1 MLIKSQSA
9 KTKSTRAK
17 SPSTFESLNPAT
29 GEVVGVFPLTTKDEV
44 NDAVSRAKV
53 AADRWANLSFRA
65 RNIVLRDWASILTR
79 DMKEA
84 AELIHRETGKPL
96 SDATLEVA
104 LAIEHIGWAGKFAP
118 KVLSRQSRPAGLL
131 MFNMAAQVQRVPF
144 GVVGV
149 IGPWNYPIFTPV
161 GSIAYALAAGNT
173 VVFKPSEYTPAIGSF
188 LEESFKRIAPFRDV
202 LTVVTGDSTTGSA
215 LTESAVDKISFT
227 GSTRTAKKVAAA
239 CAERMTPV
247 VLECGGKDAVIIDKD
262 ADVKK
267 AAEMTLWHAMSN
279 AGQSCIG
286 AERVYV
292 HHQVADQFKS
302 EIVARAKELTPGFGD
317 GAKYGPATMPS
328 QLKVIKAHVDDAASK
343 GATFLLGGRDAIKGG
358 YVEPVILADV
368 PEDSLAVTDETFGPT
383 LVINTVSDMDE
394 AVDLANATSYGLGA
408 AVWSK
413 RNGKRIATLLKCGMV
428 SINSA
433 FSFAAIG
440 AVPFGGVKDSGYGRI
455 HGAEGLLE
463 FTYPRT
469 VVKRRFRIPLEFTT
483 FERSARADRI
493 LIRLVRLMHKRRI
506 R

>member
-1 MLIKSQSA
+1 MAIKS
-9 KTKSTRAK
+9 KSTRTK
-17 SPSTFESLNPAT
+17 SPSTFESINPAT

-44 NDAVSRAKV
+44 NEVVARAKV
-53 AADRWANLSFRA
+53 AAGRWADLSFRA
-65 RNIVLRDWASILTR
+65 RNVVLRDWASVLTR
-79 DMKEA
+79 DMHEA
-84 AELIHRETGKPL
+84 AELIHRETGKPI

-118 KVLSRQSRPAGLL
+118 KVLARQSRPTGLL

-202 LTVVTGDSTTGSA
+202 LTVVTGDSSTGVA
-215 LTESAVDKISFT
+215 LTESSVDKISFT
-227 GSTRTAKKVAAA
+227 GSTRTAKKVAAS

-262 ADVKK
+262 ADIKK

-302 EIVARAKELTPGFGD
+302 EIVARAKELKPGFGD

-328 QLKVIKAHVDDAASK
+328 QLKVIKSHIEDAAK
-343 GATFLLGGRDAIKGG
+343 RGGTFLLGGKDAIQGG

-368 PEDSLAVTDETFGPT
+368 PEDSLAVTEETFGPT

-413 RNGKRIATLLKCGMV
+413 RNGKRIASLLNCGMV

-469 VVKRRFRIPLEFTT
+469 IVRRRFRIPLEFTS

-493 LIRLVRLMHKRRI
+493 LIRLVRLMHKRKI

>member
-1 MLIKSQSA
+1 MVIKSQSA

-17 SPSTFESLNPAT
+17 SLSTFESLNPAT
-29 GEVVGVFPLTTKDEV
+29 GEVVGVFPITTKDEV
-44 NDAVSRAKV
+44 NDAVARAKV

-292 HHQVADQFKS
+292 HHQVADHFKS
-302 EIVARAKELTPGFGD
+302 EIIARAKELTPGFGD

-328 QLKVIKAHVDDAASK
+328 QLKVIKSHIDDAASK

-368 PEDSLAVTDETFGPT
+368 PEDSLAVTEETFGPT

>member
-1 MLIKSQSA
+1 MAIKS
-9 KTKSTRAK
+9 KSTRTK
-17 SPSTFESLNPAT
+17 SPSTFESINPAT
-29 GEVVGVFPLTTKDEV
+29 GEIVGVFPLTTKDEV
-44 NDAVSRAKV
+44 NEVVARAKV
-53 AADRWANLSFRA
+53 AAGRWADLSFRA
-65 RNIVLRDWASILTR
+65 RNVVLRDWASVLTR
-79 DMKEA
+79 DMHEA
-84 AELIHRETGKPL
+84 AELIHRETGKPI

-118 KVLSRQSRPAGLL
+118 KVLARQSRPTGLL

-202 LTVVTGDSTTGSA
+202 LTVVTGDSSTGVA
-215 LTESAVDKISFT
+215 LTESSVDKISFT
-227 GSTRTAKKVAAA
+227 GSTRTAKKVAAS

-262 ADVKK
+262 ADIKK

-302 EIVARAKELTPGFGD
+302 EIVARAKELKPGFGD

-328 QLKVIKAHVDDAASK
+328 QLKVIKSHIEDAAK
-343 GATFLLGGRDAIKGG
+343 RGGTFLLGGKDAIQGG

-368 PEDSLAVTDETFGPT
+368 PEDSLAVTEETFGPT

-413 RNGKRIATLLKCGMV
+413 RNGKRIASLLSCGMV

-469 VVKRRFRIPLEFTT
+469 VVRRRFRIPLEFTS

-493 LIRLVRLMHKRRI
+493 LIRLVRLMHKRKI

>member
-1 MLIKSQSA
+1 
-9 KTKSTRAK
+9 
-17 SPSTFESLNPAT
+17 
-29 GEVVGVFPLTTKDEV
+29 
-44 NDAVSRAKV
+44 
-53 AADRWANLSFRA
+53 
-65 RNIVLRDWASILTR
+65 
-79 DMKEA
+79 
-84 AELIHRETGKPL
+84 
-96 SDATLEVA
+96 
-104 LAIEHIGWAGKFAP
+104 
-118 KVLSRQSRPAGLL
+118 
-131 MFNMAAQVQRVPF
+131 
-144 GVVGV
+144 
-149 IGPWNYPIFTPV
+149 
-161 GSIAYALAAGNT
+161 
-173 VVFKPSEYTPAIGSF
+173 
-188 LEESFKRIAPFRDV
+188 
-202 LTVVTGDSTTGSA
+202 
-215 LTESAVDKISFT
+215 
-227 GSTRTAKKVAAA
+227 
-239 CAERMTPV
+239 MTPV

-262 ADVKK
+262 ADIKK

-302 EIVARAKELTPGFGD
+302 EIVARAKELKPGFGD

-328 QLKVIKAHVDDAASK
+328 QLKVIKSHIEDAAK
-343 GATFLLGGRDAIKGG
+343 RGGTFLLGGKDAIQGG

-368 PEDSLAVTDETFGPT
+368 PEDSLAVTEETFGPT

-413 RNGKRIATLLKCGMV
+413 RNGKRIASLLNCGMV

-469 VVKRRFRIPLEFTT
+469 VVRRRFRIPLEFTS

-493 LIRLVRLMHKRRI
+493 LIRLVRLMHKRKI

>member
-1 MLIKSQSA
+1 MAIKPRSV
-9 KTKSTRAK
+9 RVK
-17 SPSTFESLNPAT
+17 SPATFESTNPAT
-29 GEVVGVFPLTTKDEV
+29 GEVVGVFPVFTKSEV
-44 NDAVSRAKV
+44 EDVVARAKV
-53 AADRWANLSFRA
+53 AAERWANLSFRA
-65 RNIVLRDWASILTR
+65 RNVVLRDWASTLTR

-104 LAIEHIGWAGKFAP
+104 LAIEHIAWAGKFAP
-118 KVLSRQSRPAGLL
+118 RVLGRQSRPAGLL

-161 GSIAYALAAGNT
+161 GSIAYALAAGNA
-173 VVFKPSEYTPAIGSF
+173 VVFKPSEFTPAIGAF
-188 LEESFKRIAPFRDV
+188 LEESWKRIAPFKDIF
-202 LTVVTGDSTTGSA
+202 TTVTGDPATGVA
-215 LTESAVDKISFT
+215 LTESKVDKISFT

-239 CAERMTPV
+239 CAVNMTPV
-247 VLECGGKDAVIIDKD
+247 VLECGGKDAVLIDKD
-262 ADVKK
+262 ADISK

-292 HHQVADQFKS
+292 HRQVADKFKA
-302 EIVARAKELTPGFGD
+302 EIVSLAKEIKPGFGD

-328 QLKVIKAHVDDAASK
+328 QLKVIKSHIDDAVSK
-343 GATFLLGGRDAIKGG
+343 GGTFLLGGKDAIKGG
-358 YVEPVILADV
+358 YVDPVILADV

-383 LVINTVSDMDE
+383 LVINTVSNMDE
-394 AVDLANATSYGLGA
+394 AVDLANSTSYGLGA

-413 RNGKRIATLLKCGMV
+413 KNGKRIASLLKCGMV

-483 FERSARADRI
+483 FERSERADKI
-493 LIRLVRLMHKRRI
+493 LVRLVRMMHKRKI

>member
-1 MLIKSQSA
+1 MVIKSQSA

-44 NDAVSRAKV
+44 NDAVARARV

-79 DMKEA
+79 DMNEA

-161 GSIAYALAAGNT
+161 GSIAYALAAANT

-247 VLECGGKDAVIIDKD
+247 VLECGGKDPVIVAAD
-262 ADVKK
+262 ADIKL
-267 AAEMTLWHAMSN
+267 AAEYSLWSAMAN

-286 AERVYV
+286 AERIYV
-292 HHQVADQFKS
+292 VESIAEEFINTVTKVAEKIEVGKD
-302 EIVARAKELTPGFGD
+302 
-317 GAKYGPATMPS
+317 YGPATMPS
-328 QLKVIKAHVDDAASK
+328 QLNVIQAHLDDAKNK
-343 GATFLLGGRDAIKGG
+343 GAKFLVGGNNSIKGAF
-358 YVEPVILADV
+358 VEPVIMVDV
-368 PEDSLAVTDETFGPT
+368 PEDSIAMTEETFGPT
-383 LVINTVSDMDE
+383 LAINRVINTDE
-394 AVDLANATSYGLGA
+394 AIRLSNASSYGLAA
-408 AVWSK
+408 AVFSK
-413 RNGKRIATLLKCGMV
+413 KQGEKIASQLACGMV
-428 SINSA
+428 SINSV
-433 FSFAAIG
+433 FLFAAVPS
-440 AVPFGGVKDSGYGRI
+440 VPFGGVKNSGYGRI

-463 FTYPRT
+463 YTYART
-469 VVKRRFRIPLEFTT
+469 IVKTKFKIPLKFTT
-483 FERSARADRI
+483 FNRSKFSEKI
-493 LIRLVRLMHKRRI
+493 LVLLVNRLHGRRKTKKH
-506 R
+506 